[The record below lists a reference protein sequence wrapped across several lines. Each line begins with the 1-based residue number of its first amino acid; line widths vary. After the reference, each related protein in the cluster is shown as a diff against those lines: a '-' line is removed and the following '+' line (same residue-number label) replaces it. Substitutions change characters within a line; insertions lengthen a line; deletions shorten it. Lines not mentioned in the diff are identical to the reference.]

1 MTTSYRGAI
10 IDTNILTEVRLF
22 MDDKMY
28 ILTYEH
34 GGYVLWGEWLKPRL
48 RDIERWLDKYPKL
61 KIGLDYESFTFDEYT
76 RCDPEIVETV
86 GRLLKKYPGRVGL
99 GATTYGQP
107 LALTISEESNARQ
120 LSYAVRTNLHYFG
133 VTPNVYSISE
143 FALHNQ
149 TPQLINQCGYDA
161 AMLRSH
167 VMGYGYP
174 KNFDCAWGLWT
185 GKDKTAV
192 PAVPTYPEQGRGYNC
207 TTLDNWIL
215 SRWSEGE
222 AGYEL
227 EDFEEKFKK
236 YKPLLAS
243 RYDDVCQPIE
253 RLTEYVESKD
263 NYEYALLEDIP
274 SIYGEATQ
282 VLETTDNDF
291 HVQMPWGYCGNEIFN
306 GVRASEVG
314 AVQAEKLNALSVMLG
329 GESLE
334 KQSEDAWKYALAAQ
348 HHDVTICGLLDL
360 SRRFIPESVELS
372 DGVKAQSICALAE
385 RFANKDGESLL
396 VSNLHSFAVNEW
408 VEVECDKAYDV
419 FDGDTKI
426 DSEYESGKLRVC
438 VNLSP
443 FTTKR
448 YLLREAA
455 ICDESAFSWDCVTGE
470 LTTPYYKLSLNEKGI
485 AYVADKS
492 GRKIFDNAQGALFTA
507 WVDGEDRVSVG
518 EWTVE
523 ANAHSAV
530 ATQMG
535 KLGTIGYTFEMRLT
549 DSSERIDCRTKFEM
563 CGQLVGRTDV
573 TQGRP
578 VPLTRNGHHHEDK
591 LCFVMN
597 ACLDSDRRMVRDLPY
612 SISDWNGALLKTEE
626 YWYPNDLILIDTE
639 VPAEESFNS
648 TTYMHGIYWLCLRD
662 SKNGLA
668 VFNRG
673 CMGSAIQG
681 NRMLIPL
688 LYSNE
693 YMCGT
698 RILEGEFE
706 DEFAIL
712 PFDSSVSDSQL
723 HSKALSYAYQPE
735 AAIIRAGDGDI
746 SSFTAAQL
754 DCDTSAV
761 VLTSLYPENGYV
773 FARMCNYSDE
783 TATAT
788 FIPSVGTV
796 DAQTD
801 LLGNVT
807 EEINDGKL
815 TFRPWEVKTVRI
827 KL

>member
-1 MTTSYRGAI
+1 
-10 IDTNILTEVRLF
+10 
-22 MDDKMY
+22 MDDKLY

-48 RDIERWLDKYPKL
+48 SDIERWLEKYPKL

-107 LALTISEESNARQ
+107 LALTVSEESNARQ
-120 LSYAVRTNLHYFG
+120 LSYAVRTNLYYFG

-149 TPQLINQCGYDA
+149 TPQLISQCGYDA

-215 SRWSEGE
+215 SRWSEGN
-222 AGYEL
+222 AGYDL
-227 EDFEEKFKK
+227 EDFEEIFKK

-253 RLTEYVESKD
+253 RLTEYIESKD

-274 SIYGEATQ
+274 DIYGEATQ

-314 AVQAEKLNALSVMLG
+314 VVQAEKLNALSVMLG

-334 KQSEDAWKYALAAQ
+334 TQSEDAWKYALAAQ

-360 SRRFIPESVELS
+360 SRRFIPESIELS
-372 DGVKAQSICALAE
+372 EGVKAQSMCTVAE
-385 RFANKDGESLL
+385 RFADKHGESLL
-396 VSNLHSFAVNEW
+396 VTNLHSFAVDEW
-408 VEVECDKAYDV
+408 IEVECDKPYSV
-419 FDGDTKI
+419 FDGEAKI
-426 DSEYESGKLRVC
+426 DSEYKSGRLCVRVK
-438 VNLSP
+438 LSP
-443 FTTKR
+443 FTVKR
-448 YLLREAA
+448 YSLREAEL
-455 ICDESAFSWDCVTGE
+455 CEKSAFSWNADTGE
-470 LTTPYYKLSLNEKGI
+470 LKTPFCILTLNEKGI
-485 AYVADKS
+485 VCLADKN

-507 WVDGEDRVSVG
+507 WADGEDCASQG
-518 EWTVE
+518 EWNVE
-523 ANAHSAV
+523 INPHSIVAV
-530 ATQMG
+530 QTG
-535 KLGTIGYTFEMRLT
+535 KIGTIGYTFEMRLT
-549 DSSERIDCRTKFEM
+549 DSSERIDCRAKFKM
-563 CGQLVGRTDV
+563 NGQLVGRTDV

-591 LCFVMN
+591 LCLVLN
-597 ACLDSDRRMVRDLPY
+597 TCLDSDRRMVRDLPY

-626 YWYPNDLILIDTE
+626 YWYPDDLILVDTE
-639 VPAEESFNS
+639 VSAEESFDA

-662 SKNGLA
+662 GKNGLA

-673 CMGSAIQG
+673 CMGSAVQG

-712 PFDSSVSDSQL
+712 PFDSSLSDALL

-735 AAIIRAGDGDI
+735 AAVIKAGDGDM
-746 SSFTAAQL
+746 SSLTAAEL
-754 DCDTSAV
+754 ECDNPAV
-761 VLTSLYPENGYV
+761 ILTSLYPENGYIY
-773 FARMCNYSDE
+773 ARMCNYSDDTV
-783 TATAT
+783 TATLKP
-788 FIPSVGTV
+788 FVGAV

-807 EEINDGKL
+807 EKIDGGKL
-815 TFRPWEVKTVRI
+815 AFRPWEIKTVRI
-827 KL
+827 TL